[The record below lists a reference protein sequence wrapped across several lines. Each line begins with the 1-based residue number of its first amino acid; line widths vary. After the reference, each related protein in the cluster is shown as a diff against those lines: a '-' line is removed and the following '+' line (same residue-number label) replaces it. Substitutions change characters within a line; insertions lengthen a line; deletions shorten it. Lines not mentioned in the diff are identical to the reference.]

1 MKKLFLVLTLAAC
14 AISFNAICAAADDLV
29 FIDLFEVFT
38 KYNKTEDYDKVLEE
52 QQGEKEKTLEALKDE
67 ITKLQD
73 EFNLLK
79 ESEKDKKKKEIETK
93 AQNFDSKR
101 REAFLDLKKERD
113 EKMKEIL
120 KDIEREV
127 EVYAKKNRLPLVLK
141 KAAVAYGDDRLD
153 KTKEIINLL
162 NKKYRR

>member
-14 AISFNAICAAADDLV
+14 AISFNAVCAAQDMV

-38 KYNKTEDYDKVLEE
+38 KYAKTEDYDKVLEE
-52 QQGEKEKTLEALKDE
+52 EQEVKEKGLEALKDE
-67 ITKLQD
+67 IAKLQE
-73 EFNLLK
+73 EFNLVK
-79 ESEKDKKKKEIETK
+79 ESEKERKKKDIEAK
-93 AQNFDSKR
+93 AGVFDSKR

-113 EKMKEIL
+113 ERMKEIL
-120 KDIEREV
+120 KDIEEV
-127 EVYAKKNRLPLVLK
+127 VESYAKKNRLPLVLK
-141 KAAVAYGDDRLD
+141 KAAVAYGDRKLD